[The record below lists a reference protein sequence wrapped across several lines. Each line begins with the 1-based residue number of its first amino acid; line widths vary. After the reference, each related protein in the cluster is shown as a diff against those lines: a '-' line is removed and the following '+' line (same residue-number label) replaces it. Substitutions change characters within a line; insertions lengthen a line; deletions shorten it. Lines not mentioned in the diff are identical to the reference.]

1 LVGIDVNYAAA
12 GQWTTF
18 SDGMPVDISM
28 QLRFK
33 ELELMHKGR
42 IEEGY

>member
-1 LVGIDVNYAAA
+1 
-12 GQWTTF
+12 
-18 SDGMPVDISM
+18 MPVDISM